1 VEKVRTNL
9 LLQSNSF
16 DTTWANFNS
25 TETSGQ
31 LGYDGS
37 NDAWLLQNTAASGS
51 IRQTITSSGVQT
63 YSFYAKAGTT
73 DWVAAYVAGSIIP
86 YCFFD
91 LTNGVK
97 GATQNNVIN
106 SSITAVGGGWY
117 RIAISFDNTTADV
130 RIFPAEANA
139 VLASQVGDNI
149 YIQDAQLEYG
159 DIATDYLETTT
170 SARSTFAGITVDGT
184 SVPNVPRLDYSGVA
198 SCPSLLLEPQRTN
211 LLTYSEQIDD
221 ASWGKAG
228 ATISANTSATL
239 DPSGYNGSDKLVE
252 DSSTGFH
259 RTNKVTSLGGSV
271 DSSPYC
277 ISIFAKAAGRTRF
290 RFLDN
295 SQNTS
300 GSSYFDLS
308 NGTVISGTG
317 KIENYGNGWYRC
329 TIFPLKNFST
339 NSNAIIGL
347 VSTGTTESYTGDGT
361 SGVFFWGA
369 QLEAGSY
376 ATSYIPTLGSAVTRV
391 AETAEKTG
399 ISSLIGQTEGTFYL
413 NLNREG
419 VSGTVSATFS
429 INDGSN
435 NNRMRILSTAGI
447 AIRILFQLNGN
458 VVQYDV
464 STTSVFVNAID
475 QQLKIAVAYKSGDI
489 AVYIN
494 GQLFNASSNTL
505 TFSAPLTNYELYDG
519 ANGLILSEA
528 LLFKTRLTNAQ
539 LAELTTL

>member
-1 VEKVRTNL
+1 L
-9 LLQSNSF
+9 
-16 DTTWANFNS
+16 
-25 TETSGQ
+25 
-31 LGYDGS
+31 
-37 NDAWLLQNTAASGS
+37 
-51 IRQTITSSGVQT
+51 
-63 YSFYAKAGTT
+63 
-73 DWVAAYVAGSIIP
+73 
-86 YCFFD
+86 
-91 LTNGVK
+91 
-97 GATQNNVIN
+97 VI
-106 SSITAVGGGWY
+106 
-117 RIAISFDNTTADV
+117 
-130 RIFPAEANA
+130 
-139 VLASQVGDNI
+139 
-149 YIQDAQLEYG
+149 
-159 DIATDYLETTT
+159 
-170 SARSTFAGITVDGT
+170 
-184 SVPNVPRLDYSGVA
+184 
-198 SCPSLLLEPQRTN
+198 
-211 LLTYSEQIDD
+211 YSEQLDN

-376 ATSYIPTLGSAVTRV
+376 PTSYIPTLASSVTRV
-391 AETAEKTG
+391 ADEASKTG
-399 ISSLIGQTEGTFYL
+399 ITNLIGQTEGTLFAQVGQFPQ
-413 NLNREG
+413 E
-419 VSGTVSATFS
+419 
-429 INDGSN
+429 SN
-435 NNRMRILSTAGI
+435 GRILGISDGTLSNYIIIIKNSTNTDFAVYATYSGI
-447 AIRILFQLNGN
+447 AQATYLGTGSLNDN
-458 VVQYDV
+458 
-464 STTSVFVNAID
+464 S
-475 QQLKIAVAYKSGDI
+475 KIAVGYANNDYVVYVNGTQVHTDTS
-489 AVYIN
+489 ASVPTCSNVYI
-494 GQLFNASSNTL
+494 GQRENNTA
-505 TFSAPLTNYELYDG
+505 TYIAG
-519 ANGLILSEA
+519 GGIKQA
-528 LLFKTRLTNAQ
+528 LLFKTRLSNDK
-539 LAELTTL
+539 LAALTTL